1 MFASRRTG
9 FVDGR
14 LGKHGSGRF
23 YYHHFIKARY
33 AQAELTNSLGITWKI
48 PFFSPNIIALCS
60 FSLRE
65 GWPLVPNLIILLF
78 VNRKFLFEEYRH

>member
-1 MFASRRTG
+1 MGVWANTG
-9 FVDGR
+9 LGDFITFTLLRPDG
-14 LGKHGSGRF
+14 
-23 YYHHFIKARY
+23 Y

-78 VNRKFLFEEYRH
+78 VNRKFLFEECRH